1 MTSPNNTMTKDSR
14 GNSDIIIARRI
25 VYKYNDAVKQR
36 FVTGATIGPEIIS
49 NAKLGDPDNI

>member
-1 MTSPNNTMTKDSR
+1 MTKDSR